1 MSPRNLPE
9 FFQNIRALQEVF
21 PAYEL
26 REAQIRMAE
35 AVHGVI
41 RRGGILLV
49 EAATGTGK
57 TLAYLLPALLA
68 KRRVVVSTATKTLQ
82 EQIARKDVPLLERI
96 LGDSLH
102 VLLLKGRQNYL
113 CKRRLSRF
121 MAHPLFPFVEET
133 SLYGPF
139 LEWTRQTETG
149 DREELAGFPER
160 LAFWEEVNSKS
171 DLCIGSKCP
180 FFKECYITRLRR
192 EAAGAE
198 LLVVNHH
205 LFFSDLA
212 LRQKAPAEVLPEY
225 EGVIFDEAHRVE
237 SIATLFFGG
246 QVSAGQMEELLRDVS
261 RWNQG
266 DALNLTEDLER
277 LARQTTR
284 FFSFFTPD
292 TERFR
297 LDPNQLTDRCRET
310 GRQLIEG
317 LGQLALAL
325 REHAGEETSGEKE
338 ALVKRMTDQKD
349 ALATFLDPPLPGFVY
364 WGEKR
369 KRGVVLHASP
379 IEVGGMLQ
387 ESLFAEVRFA
397 VFTSATLSAGG
408 SFSFIRERLGVP
420 ETAETLLLPSPFD
433 YENRVR
439 IFIPKTLPMPG
450 TPAYE
455 ESLPGLIRD
464 LILLNG
470 GRTLALFTSYRQMRR
485 VFERIRSSLPYPV
498 FIQGEQPRSE
508 LLKVFK
514 GEEESVLFATASFW
528 EGVDVPG
535 SSLTAVIIDKLPFFA
550 PDDPLEM
557 ARMKAMEER
566 GENPFFYYQVP
577 RAVISL
583 KQGLGRLM
591 RHKKDRGFLAIL
603 DSRIYRRRYG
613 KIFLKSLPPARILH
627 SLEALREFVKESI

>member
-1 MSPRNLPE
+1 
-9 FFQNIRALQEVF
+9 
-21 PAYEL
+21 
-26 REAQIRMAE
+26 MAE

-41 RRGGILLV
+41 RRGGILFV

-57 TLAYLLPALLA
+57 TLAYLLPALLSG
-68 KRRVVVSTATKTLQ
+68 RRVVVSTATKTLQ
-82 EQIARKDVPLLERI
+82 EQIAKKDVPLLERI
-96 LGDSLH
+96 LQASLR

-149 DREELAGFPER
+149 DREELTGFPER

-180 FFKECYITRLRR
+180 FFKECFITRLRR
-192 EAAGAE
+192 EAAGAD
-198 LLVVNHH
+198 LLIVNHH

-237 SIATLFFGG
+237 SIATLFFGRQLSLG
-246 QVSAGQMEELLRDVS
+246 QIEELLRDVA
-261 RWNQG
+261 RWGQG
-266 DALNLTEDLER
+266 EALNLTGDLER

-284 FFSFFTPD
+284 FFSSFVPESD
-292 TERFR
+292 RFR
-297 LDPNQLTDRCRET
+297 LDLNRWTAPCREA
-310 GRQLIEG
+310 GRQLFEG
-317 LGQLALAL
+317 LGHLALAL
-325 REHAGEETSGEKE
+325 REHAADTASGEKE
-338 ALVKRMTDQKD
+338 ALLKRIVEMKD
-349 ALATFLDPPLPGFVY
+349 ALGTFLDPPAPDFVY
-364 WGEKR
+364 WGEK
-369 KRGVVLHASP
+369 KKKGVLLHASP
-379 IEVGGMLQ
+379 IEIGERLQ
-387 ESLFAEVRFA
+387 NSLFSEVRFA
-397 VFTSATLSAGG
+397 VFTSATLSAGT

-420 ETAETLLLPSPFD
+420 ESAEALIFPSPFD
-433 YENRVR
+433 YEHRVR
-439 IFIPKTLPMPG
+439 IFIPKTMPVPG
-450 TPAYE
+450 TPEYE
-455 ESLPGLIRD
+455 ESLPGLIRE
-464 LILLNG
+464 LIRLNG

-485 VFERIRSSLPYPV
+485 VFEKIRSSLPYSV

-566 GENPFFYYQVP
+566 GQNPFFHYQVP

-627 SLEALREFVKESI
+627 SLPELRGFVRKSV